1 MNLGSEPESIG
12 GEKFKLT
19 LRSAITTKD
28 IVLTV
33 RPTTTCGA
41 IVNAFLKSAGLLN
54 KYPPSSRKRGKAE
67 PVLQIDG
74 DKMSPSAAIG
84 DAGLDDGDCVDVV
97 GL

>member
-1 MNLGSEPESIG
+1 VA
-12 GEKFKLT
+12 GEKFKLI

-28 IVLTV
+28 ITLTV

-41 IVNAFLKSAGLLN
+41 IVNAFLNSAGLTSR
-54 KYPPSSRKRGKAE
+54 YPNVARKKGAAG

-74 DKMSPSAAIG
+74 DKMKPSDAIG
-84 DAGLDDGDCVDVV
+84 DAGLEDGDCVDVV